1 METTD
6 NTKKTTRNKWLSTK
20 WLLTLWSV
28 FLISFIVVGGKT
40 ELYQMATVAM
50 SIPLAYIG
58 ANVLQK
64 KIYADADEE
73 EQTE

>member
-6 NTKKTTRNKWLSTK
+6 NTKKPTRNKWLSTK
-20 WLLTLWSV
+20 WLLTLWAI
-28 FLISFIVVGGKT
+28 FLITFIVITSKS
-40 ELYQMATVAM
+40 ELYQLATVAM

-64 KIYADADEE
+64 KIYADADDDEDA
-73 EQTE
+73 Q